1 MTSYYYLR
9 EQGEW
14 NAHFVSESGST
25 NSSGTAELEKWVD
38 VTGYYPE
45 DYTFNYM
52 TVEITNPEYTI
63 LYSENTTSQYPVNSA
78 FFCISETGT
87 DNDEDGI
94 PDNFELQLAEKF
106 KPVLHKHSFDFQED
120 LSDPSYL
127 LNNLNT
133 KLWIY

>member
-52 TVEITNPEYTI
+52 TVEIIDPEYTI
-63 LYSENTTSQYPVNSA
+63 LSSENTTSQYPVNSA
-78 FFCISETGT
+78 FCGCL
-87 DNDEDGI
+87 G
-94 PDNFELQLAEKF
+94 PG
-106 KPVLHKHSFDFQED
+106 
-120 LSDPSYL
+120 
-127 LNNLNT
+127 
-133 KLWIY
+133 W